1 MRGGELRLNYNHL
14 VQAAIYRNVSPE
26 LARFLHD
33 RGFLYGK
40 RAFKLFTFSRLLGPY
55 RVRGGRIFFDGEV
68 SLYVSSC
75 VERFVKEIA
84 NSMVKRGFLLLGDSK
99 WEVIGLEFPKRPEI
113 SNEVRIRTLSPM
125 TVYST
130 LTTPDLRKKTY
141 YYSPYEKE
149 FHKLIDL
156 NAKKKHF
163 ILHNRNIKSSLTVRP
178 LRARE
183 VVLMYK
189 ETVVKGW
196 LGLFTL
202 KGPKTLIRTVYDVGL
217 GSKNPQGFGMFEVL
231 KND

>member
-1 MRGGELRLNYNHL
+1 MRGGGLSLNYNHL
-14 VQAAIYRNVSPE
+14 VQAAIYRNISPE

-55 RVRGGRIFFDGEV
+55 RVKGGRIFFDGEV

-75 VERFVKEIA
+75 VERFIKEIA
-84 NSMVKRGFLLLGDSK
+84 NSMVKRGGLFLGDSE
-99 WEVIGLEFPKRPEI
+99 WEVIGLEFPRRPEI
-113 SNEVRIRTLSPM
+113 SNEVKIRMLSPM

-130 LTTPDLRKKTY
+130 LSTPDLKKKTY

-149 FHKLIDL
+149 FRKLIDS
-156 NAKKKHF
+156 NAKKKHL
-163 ILHNRNIKSSLTVRP
+163 ISHNKDIKSSLTIRP
-178 LRARE
+178 LKVRE

-189 ETVVKGW
+189 DTVVKGW
-196 LGLFTL
+196 LGFFTL
-202 KGPKTLIRTVYDVGL
+202 KGPKTLIETVYDVGL

-231 KND
+231 KK